1 MTVTLLGIGCGTTAT
16 ITSEGLT
23 ALRQADVLIGS
34 KRLLDSLPADCISPK
49 SIMFAATKPQNILD
63 FLQNSG
69 GQNPCVIYSG
79 DSGFY
84 SGARS
89 LLPLL
94 KQLNIQVSLLP
105 GISSV
110 QTFAAHLERPWQNWN
125 LVSAHGVACDPVAAV
140 MQGRP
145 AFFLTG
151 GSLGPASLC
160 TQFVDAGLG
169 DLHVTVGENLT
180 SLEETITF
188 GTAADFAEKSFAP
201 LSVLLAEA
209 APAAQKRTPGW
220 PDDAFVR
227 GDKIPMTKQEVR
239 AAVLAKLAVTPE
251 EICWDIGA
259 GTGSVSVELALQSRA
274 VWAVECKPAACTLIE
289 ENARRFHVYNLHL
302 VPGTAPEV
310 LAQLPRPDAV
320 FVGGSGGQLPQ
331 ILRSIHTVNPFA
343 RICVSAIAL
352 ETLSAACKVFQELD
366 YQIEVT
372 QICVSRAK
380 MAGELHLLFAQNP
393 VFLITGAAK

>member
-16 ITSEGLT
+16 ITAEGLA
-23 ALRQADVLIGS
+23 ALRQADVLVGA
-34 KRLLDSLPADCISPK
+34 KRLLDSLPADCVSPN
-49 SIMFAATKPQNILD
+49 STTFAATKPQNILD

-69 GQNPCVIYSG
+69 AQNPCVLYSG

-94 KQLNIQVSLLP
+94 KQLDIQVCLLP

-110 QTFAAHLERPWQNWN
+110 QTLAARLERPWQNWN
-125 LVSAHGVACDPVAAV
+125 LVSAHGVACDAVAAV

-160 TQFVDAGLG
+160 AQFVDAGLG
-169 DLHVTVGENLT
+169 DLQVTAAENLT
-180 SLEETITF
+180 APEETIIS
-188 GTAADFAEKSFAP
+188 GTAADFAERSFAP

-209 APAAQKRTPGW
+209 APAAPKRTPGW

-259 GTGSVSVELALQSRA
+259 GTGSVSVELALQGRA
-274 VWAVECKPAACTLIE
+274 VWAIECKPAACALIK

-302 VPGTAPEV
+302 VQGTAPEA

-331 ILRSIHTVNPFA
+331 ILRGIHTANPSA

-352 ETLSAACKVFQELD
+352 ETLSAACEGLRELD

-372 QICVSRAK
+372 QISVSRGKA
-380 MAGELHLLFAQNP
+380 AGELHLLFAQNP
-393 VFLITGAAK
+393 VFLITGVAK